1 MNYILH
7 YDIAGLVIIVLTI
20 VCLALRKKRIKLVV
34 TELLLLLICSA
45 IYNVLDISTALL
57 LKPNMSR
64 FYNLCSFLLFLYFI
78 VLIIYPYF
86 ITVFIQKMCELS
98 YNKFLF
104 MSPIIVIFAL
114 LCTNPYT
121 HLFYNLILEPY
132 TYVHGPLN
140 HLPYLLYALSLIYVI
155 TISLI
160 HKRLL
165 GKIKVVTIIVTMFI
179 SIIVIALQIIFDGLL
194 LTGFM
199 ISSVVLLLVLIY
211 YFSDVS
217 QDELTG
223 LRNRVG
229 FERKLSELFYFKPN
243 PDYIFGRL
251 EVYNIQDAN
260 ERFGREYGDMIL
272 QSISEQLKK
281 DYETS
286 NRACCR
292 LGGNSFGIL
301 LDKNDIQNTPLNIHL
316 KDLIKNCNVQ
326 NDYVISIYIG
336 FCPINQ
342 EYATDMS
349 GIIERADFALSK
361 VKGNFYK
368 NIGYFDGEIR
378 KEYERQKDFEKRL
391 WKAIQKEE
399 FKVYLQP
406 IYDTE
411 TKKCVSAEALV
422 RWIDQNNV
430 IVPPNEFIPA
440 FEANG
445 FITELDMYVLDHV
458 CHILSNWRSHNR
470 PLIPISVNISR
481 VDIDNPDLVD
491 NIVKIV
497 DKYQLPHDLIKVEIT
512 ESAFNMNESLII
524 YTMQNLQNN
533 GFIVMMDDF
542 GSGYSNLNMFKNM
555 PIDIVKIDMIFMKDI
570 ERSEKGVII
579 VTSVVNMAKLLGLK
593 IVVEGVETDGQYNL
607 IRKLGCDMIQG
618 YYFAKPMPVDEFN
631 SLM

>member
-7 YDIAGLVIIVLTI
+7 YDIAGLVIIGLTI

-34 TELLLLLICSA
+34 TELLLLLVCSA
-45 IYNVLDISTALL
+45 LYNVLDIATALL
-57 LKPNMSR
+57 LKPGMSR
-64 FYNLCSFLLFLYFI
+64 LYKLCSFLMFIYFI

-86 ITVFIQKMCELS
+86 ITIFIQKMCELN
-98 YNKFLF
+98 YNKYLF
-104 MSPIIVIFAL
+104 MAPLLIFLAL

-121 HLFYNLILEPY
+121 HWYYDIIPDPY
-132 TYVHGPLN
+132 TYAKGPLN
-140 HLPYLLYALSLIYVI
+140 YLPYLLYAMSLIYVI

-165 GKIKVVTIIVTMFI
+165 GKIKVTTILVTMVI
-179 SIIVIALQIIFDGLL
+179 SIIVIALQLIFDGLL

-199 ISSVVLLLVLIY
+199 LSTIVLLLVLIY

-251 EVYNIQDAN
+251 EVYNIQDTN

-272 QSISEQLKK
+272 QSIAAQLKN

-286 NRACCR
+286 DRACCR
-292 LGGNSFGIL
+292 LGGNSFGL
-301 LDKNDIQNTPLNIHL
+301 LLNKNDIQNTPLNIHL
-316 KDLIKNCNVQ
+316 KDLIKNYNAQ
-326 NDYVISIYIG
+326 NDYMISIYIG
-336 FCPINQ
+336 FCPITQ
-342 EYATDMS
+342 EYATDIS
-349 GIIERADFALSK
+349 GIIERADFALAK

-391 WKAIQKEE
+391 WKAIEKDE

-406 IYDTE
+406 IYDTQ

-422 RWIDQNNV
+422 RWIDHNNV
-430 IVPPNEFIPA
+430 IVPPNEFIPV

-458 CHILSNWRSHNR
+458 CHLLSTWRSNNR

-497 DKYQLPHDLIKVEIT
+497 DKYQLPHNLIKVEIT

-524 YTMQNLQNN
+524 LQNLQNN
-533 GFIVMMDDF
+533 GFVVMMDDF

-570 ERSEKGVII
+570 ERSDKGVII

-618 YYFAKPMPVDEFN
+618 YYFAKPMPIDEFN
-631 SLM
+631 NMI